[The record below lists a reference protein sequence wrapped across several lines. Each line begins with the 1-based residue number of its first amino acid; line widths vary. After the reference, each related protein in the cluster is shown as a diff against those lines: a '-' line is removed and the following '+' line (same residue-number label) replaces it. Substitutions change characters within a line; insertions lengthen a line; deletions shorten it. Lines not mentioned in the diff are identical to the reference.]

1 MSMINESDNDSAI
14 RLNKTTIIIKQIII
28 VSGQIMCKL
37 YNCAVYVYEKEHLR
51 GMTLHFQPDRQ
62 NDAHSAGPRACAR
75 VS

>member
-1 MSMINESDNDSAI
+1 MSMISESDNASAI

-28 VSGQIMCKL
+28 VSGQIMC
-37 YNCAVYVYEKEHLR
+37 VYVYEKAHLR